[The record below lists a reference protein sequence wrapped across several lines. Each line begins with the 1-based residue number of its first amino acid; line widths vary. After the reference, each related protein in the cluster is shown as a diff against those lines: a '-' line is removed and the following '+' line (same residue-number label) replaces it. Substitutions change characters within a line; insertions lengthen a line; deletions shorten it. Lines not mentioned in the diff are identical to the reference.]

1 MAEVAPPTL
10 LLMTVDT
17 EEAWDWDGP
26 FPTTDYCVD
35 HVQRLVDFQ
44 AVCERHGIRPTY
56 FANYAVMS
64 QPASRD
70 TMLALAARDGV
81 EVGMH
86 VHPWNTPPFVP
97 GEAVVPR
104 DTYLAT
110 ASAATIRTKLGA
122 VLGAMHAAGL
132 NPRSFRGGRYSTGG
146 EIHAFLKHAGFVADC
161 SIVPYTS
168 WMEEGSPDFSRD
180 GVMPRRLEPSAKGG
194 HGLWEI
200 PQSAGFTREPFDLL
214 ARMYRNIERGPLS
227 RLRLIG
233 IAERL
238 GLVRKI
244 WLNLELDDT
253 ADWVPFLLRLRAMR
267 VPVVTI
273 TVHSSSLF
281 AGPGPYTRDIAD
293 ERRMFERIERVFAA
307 IGALEGFRPATA
319 CEAAASLESNRG
331 SRRER

>member
-1 MAEVAPPTL
+1 MADNAPPTL
-10 LLMTVDT
+10 LMMTIDT

-35 HVQRLVDFQ
+35 HVKRLVDFQ
-44 AVCERHGIRPTY
+44 SVCERHRIRPTY

-97 GEAVVPR
+97 GETVVPR

-214 ARMYRNIERGPLS
+214 ARVYRNIERGPLS